1 MPAFLAEQAREE
13 TTMAF
18 WRRLRPAG
26 DTGASHPLAAGRSR
40 SLKRK
45 LSAVT
50 TVAALCTVGL
60 AALLMAHSY
69 GDFAAARQNLYD
81 ISEYRVLLDAANVLS
96 AERGP
101 ANSVLGEAPAEKSA
115 ARDRLREFR
124 ARSDAALTR
133 LLMPPAAPAGLH
145 QHHLPS
151 LMVERVRERLRRVR
165 TEVDALA
172 SRQREDRQM
181 DELQHAIEGMFE
193 AVDALQPLIG
203 WQVRQLSAC
212 HPGLA
217 APALTGKMLGDLR
230 EYGGRA
236 ASQIMAP
243 VAARE
248 PIPIR
253 SLADTSRS
261 RGRLLELWELA
272 GPAYNMYGDTPQL
285 EQAYAD
291 ASHQF
296 FGHGLSMVDSMV
308 AQGRLSGHYS
318 MTPTEFTNR
327 YVPTL
332 EPLERLRRAFLD
344 EVIAHFEADRTS
356 ALRVLA
362 IAGSATALILLV
374 LGYLLV
380 FAQRSVFLPL
390 LHARDAV
397 IALAEGRSRP
407 GFPMPMAGREMRRLF
422 DALDIL
428 RRKLRERA
436 SLTEQ
441 LEHLARTDSLTGL
454 LNRRA
459 LEHVAVQ
466 PADPAGPET
475 VSLIL
480 MDVDRFKQIN
490 DRHGHPAG
498 DEVLRALADLMR
510 DRVDPAFALA
520 RFGGE
525 EFAVLVPGAG
535 TEDAASMA
543 QALRTAICAEPVRL
557 ADGTRLP
564 VTASFGV
571 ATGRSGA
578 IHWPQLFAAA
588 DAALY
593 RAKSD
598 GRNCVRR
605 ADEPTEAVDD

>member
-1 MPAFLAEQAREE
+1 
-13 TTMAF
+13 MAF
-18 WRRLRPAG
+18 WRRSRQAG
-26 DTGASHPLAAGRSR
+26 KAAGNPLATGQSQ

-45 LSAVT
+45 LAAAT
-50 TVAALCTVGL
+50 TVVAVCTVGL
-60 AALLMAHSY
+60 AAMLMAGAY
-69 GDFAAARQNLYD
+69 GDFAAGRQNLYD

-101 ANSVLGEAPAEKSA
+101 ANSVLGEAPTERSA
-115 ARDRLREFR
+115 ARDKLRQFR
-124 ARSDAALTR
+124 ARSDAALAR
-133 LLMPPAAPAGLH
+133 LLAPPPTPTGLH
-145 QHHLPS
+145 QHHLPP
-151 LMVERVRERLRRVR
+151 LMVERVRERLRRAR
-165 TEVDALA
+165 AEIDALA
-172 SRQREDRQM
+172 MRPREDRQM
-181 DELQHAIEGMFE
+181 DDLRHAIEGMFE

-212 HPGLA
+212 DPGLA

-230 EYGGRA
+230 EYGGRV

-243 VAARE
+243 IAAQQ

-253 SLADTSRS
+253 SLADASRS
-261 RGRLLELWELA
+261 RGRLLELWALA
-272 GPAYNMYGDTPQL
+272 GPAYNMYGEAPRL
-285 EQAYAD
+285 EHAYAD

-318 MTPTEFTNR
+318 MSPTEFTNR

-332 EPLERLRRAFLD
+332 EPLERLRSEFLN
-344 EVIAHFEADRTS
+344 EVIAHFEADRQH
-356 ALRVLA
+356 ALRVLVT
-362 IAGSATALILLV
+362 AGSATALILLV
-374 LGYLLV
+374 LGYVLV

-390 LHARDAV
+390 LDARDAV

-407 GFPMPMAGREMRRLF
+407 AFTLPASGREMRRLF

-441 LEHLARTDSLTGL
+441 LEHQARTDSLTGL

-459 LEHVAVQ
+459 LERIAAQ
-466 PADPAGPET
+466 PADPAGPST
-475 VSLIL
+475 TSLIL

-498 DEVLRALADLMR
+498 DQVLRAVADLMR
-510 DRVDPAFALA
+510 DLVDPDHALA

-525 EFAVLVPGAG
+525 EFAVLVPGASAD
-535 TEDAASMA
+535 EAASLA
-543 QALRTAICAEPVRL
+543 QALRTAIGAEPIRL

-571 ATGRSGA
+571 ATGLGGA
-578 IHWPQLFAAA
+578 PHWPRLFAAA
-588 DAALY
+588 DAAMY
-593 RAKSD
+593 RAKAE

-605 ADEPTEAVDD
+605 ADVPAEAVDD

>member
-1 MPAFLAEQAREE
+1 
-13 TTMAF
+13 MAF
-18 WRRLRPAG
+18 WRRLRQAG
-26 DTGASHPLAAGRSR
+26 KPGTSVPLAAGRSQ

-45 LSAVT
+45 L
-50 TVAALCTVGL
+50 AAATAIAGLCTIGL
-60 AALLMAHSY
+60 AALLMARSY

-101 ANSVLGEAPAEKSA
+101 ANSVLGEPPSQESA
-115 ARDRLREFR
+115 ARDRLRAFR
-124 ARSDAALTR
+124 ARSDAALER
-133 LLMPPAAPAGLH
+133 LLTPPPAPAGLH
-145 QHHLPS
+145 QHHIPP
-151 LMVERVRERLRRVR
+151 LMVERVRERLHRARA
-165 TEVDALA
+165 EIDALA
-172 SRQREDRQM
+172 TQPLEARQM
-181 DELQHAIEGMFE
+181 EEIQHAIEGMFQ
-193 AVDALQPLIG
+193 AVDALQPVVG

-212 HPGLA
+212 HVGLA
-217 APALTGKMLGDLR
+217 APALAGKMLGDLR
-230 EYGGRA
+230 EYGGRV

-243 VAARE
+243 IAARQ
-248 PIPIR
+248 PIPVR
-253 SLADTSRS
+253 SLADASRS
-261 RGRLLELWELA
+261 RGRLVELWELA
-272 GPAYNMYGDTPQL
+272 GPAYNMYGEAPRL
-285 EQAYAD
+285 EHAFAD
-291 ASHQF
+291 ANHQF
-296 FGHGLSMVDSMV
+296 FGQGLSMVDSMV
-308 AQGRLSGHYS
+308 AQGRVSGHYS

-332 EPLERLRRAFLD
+332 EPLERLRSAFLD
-344 EVIAHFEADRTS
+344 EVIAHFEADRTR

-362 IAGSATALILLV
+362 TAGGVSALILLV

-407 GFPMPMAGREMRRLF
+407 AFAMPATGHEMRRLF

-441 LEHLARTDSLTGL
+441 LEHQARTDSLTGL
-454 LNRRA
+454 LNRRV
-459 LEHVAVQ
+459 LERIAAQ
-466 PADPAGPET
+466 PADPAGSAT

-498 DEVLRALADLMR
+498 DQVLRAVADLMR
-510 DRVDPAFALA
+510 NMVNPDHALA

-525 EFAVLVPGAG
+525 EFALLMPGAS
-535 TEDAASMA
+535 TDEAASMA
-543 QALRTAICAEPVRL
+543 HALRTAICAEPIRL

-571 ATGRSGA
+571 ATERSGA
-578 IHWPQLFAAA
+578 AHWPRLFAAA
-588 DAALY
+588 DAAMY
-593 RAKSD
+593 RAKAE

-605 ADEPTEAVDD
+605 ADEPAEAVDE

>member
-1 MPAFLAEQAREE
+1 
-13 TTMAF
+13 MAF

-26 DTGASHPLAAGRSR
+26 NTGASNPLAAGRSQ
-40 SLKRK
+40 SLKRR
-45 LSAVT
+45 LAAVT
-50 TVAALCTVGL
+50 MVAALCTIGL
-60 AALLMAHSY
+60 AALLMARSY

-124 ARSDAALTR
+124 ARSDAALAR
-133 LLMPPAAPAGLH
+133 LLMPPPAPAGLH
-145 QHHLPS
+145 QHYLPP
-151 LMVERVRERLRRVR
+151 LMVERVRERLHRARA
-165 TEVDALA
+165 EIDALA

-193 AVDALQPLIG
+193 AVDTLQPLVG
-203 WQVRQLSAC
+203 WQVRHLSAC
-212 HPGLA
+212 HPGLS

-230 EYGGRA
+230 EYGGRV

-243 VAARE
+243 VAAHQ
-248 PIPIR
+248 PIPVR
-253 SLADTSRS
+253 SLADASRS

-272 GPAYNMYGDTPQL
+272 GPAYNMYGEAPGL

-332 EPLERLRRAFLD
+332 EPLERLRSAFLD
-344 EVIAHFEADRTS
+344 EVIEHFEADRKH

-362 IAGSATALILLV
+362 TAGSATALILLV

-407 GFPMPMAGREMRRLF
+407 GFAMPASGREMRRLF

-441 LEHLARTDSLTGL
+441 LEHQARTDSLTGL

-459 LEHVAVQ
+459 LEHIAAQ
-466 PADPAGPET
+466 PADPDGPAV

-498 DEVLRALADLMR
+498 DEVLRAVADIMR
-510 DRVDPAFALA
+510 DLVNPAYALA

-525 EFAVLVPGAG
+525 EFAVLAPGAG
-535 TEDAASMA
+535 TDITASIA
-543 QALRTAICAEPVRL
+543 QALRTAICAEPIRL

-571 ATGRSGA
+571 ATERSGA
-578 IHWPQLFAAA
+578 IHWPRLFAAA
-588 DAALY
+588 DAAMY
-593 RAKSD
+593 RAKTD

-605 ADEPTEAVDD
+605 CDEPAEAIDD